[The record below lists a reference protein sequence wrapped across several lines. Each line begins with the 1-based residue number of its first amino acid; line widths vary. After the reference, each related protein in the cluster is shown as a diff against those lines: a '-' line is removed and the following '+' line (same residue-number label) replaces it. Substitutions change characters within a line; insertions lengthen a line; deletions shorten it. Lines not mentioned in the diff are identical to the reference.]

1 MEVPRRIELMP
12 VAPIQKK
19 ETKKETAPTIRFN
32 LDLAEP
38 TEKTCTEFS
47 YEELLR
53 NALVSCDKMLNLSLI
68 HELRVVH
75 TKQKYLGKRI
85 VFFCV

>member
-19 ETKKETAPTIRFN
+19 ETKKETVPTVRFN
-32 LDLAEP
+32 LDLTEP
-38 TEKTCTEFS
+38 TEKTCPEFS

-68 HELRVVH
+68 CEVCVVH
-75 TKQKYLGKRI
+75 MKQNYLEKQV
-85 VFFCV
+85 VFFCI